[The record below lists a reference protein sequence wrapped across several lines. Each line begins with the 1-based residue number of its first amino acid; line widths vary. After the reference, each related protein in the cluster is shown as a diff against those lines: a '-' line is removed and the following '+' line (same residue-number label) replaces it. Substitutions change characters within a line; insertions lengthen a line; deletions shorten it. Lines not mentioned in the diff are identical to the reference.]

1 MHFACSRGSVLL
13 WRMPMLPTTIQLFRL
28 TSGFLDDVM
37 LSNTRA
43 RESAATHVHFSEA
56 DSVKYPGI
64 VINF

>member
-1 MHFACSRGSVLL
+1 
-13 WRMPMLPTTIQLFRL
+13 MPMLPTTIQLFRL